1 MRPEEPLELSSYS
14 GSKKCKVLNVD
25 DTRDSLRIKTVTL
38 QRAGF
43 DVVEATSGEEALQ
56 LTAKHKPD
64 VVLLDV
70 NLPDSSGFE
79 VCRRIKANPATA
91 STLVLQI
98 SACFTKGSD
107 RTKGLEGGAD
117 GYLTS
122 PVEPP
127 LLVATIKS
135 LLRVR
140 ETEGAQ
146 NPLFQYWEATFDA
159 VAGGIA
165 LLDGE
170 GRILKCNAAW
180 ETLLGKTS
188 SEMLGRRLRA
198 VLSFQ
203 SPTDEAGAPFLNTR
217 SRGRQSLE
225 ITRTGKWLQ
234 ITTDPIISPEGHLLG
249 TVCTL
254 NDATDRKRLES
265 SLQHFQQ
272 LSSQARDVVLV
283 INPDGRILD
292 VNQATAATYGFSREE
307 LLSMNIRDLLAESA
321 TSAAEGIPAALK
333 DCGGIYQET
342 IHRRKDGTSFRAEV
356 CWRCTSLGG
365 RDAFV
370 SIVRAAGTRPT
381 LDQDGGGNSPLIGTH
396 ICRAT
401 QDCSFRTT
409 IEHLKLFA
417 DPDWS
422 NDPTRYEVGELASYN
437 ERMQEILKLLP
448 QIAASN
454 STVLIQGETGTGK
467 ELLARTIHRLSPR
480 AAKPLI
486 AIDCGAL
493 PATLLESEL
502 FGYRAGAFT
511 GASKDK
517 PGQFTMAGE
526 GTIFLDEIGDL
537 SPALQVK
544 LLRVLQEKTYT
555 PLGGTA
561 SEKTEARFITAT
573 NRSLPEL
580 VKEGLFR
587 SDLYYRIN
595 VVTLELPPLRQRKED
610 IPLLVERIIGK
621 FNLEYDKEIS
631 GVAGDVMSLLQ
642 SYEFPGNIREL
653 MNILERAHI
662 LCTMPMIELHHL
674 PGYLTGSHPGQERI
688 GAGKS
693 DLRSVEVRAIMEGL
707 KRNRYNRLATARELG
722 IHKST
727 LFRKLK
733 ELGVTLPELDGR
745 SKRKG

>member
-1 MRPEEPLELSSYS
+1 MESPSFS
-14 GSKKCKVLNVD
+14 GSKKSIVLNVD

-43 DVVEATSGEEALQ
+43 EVVESATGSEALQ
-56 LTAKHKPD
+56 LIARHKPD

-70 NLPDSSGFE
+70 NLPDISGFE
-79 VCRRIKANPATA
+79 VCRQIKSNPATA
-91 STLVLQI
+91 STLVVQI

-140 ETEGAQ
+140 ESEGAR
-146 NPLFQYWEATFDA
+146 NPLFQYWQATFDA
-159 VAGGIA
+159 VADGIA

-170 GRILKCNAAW
+170 GRILKCNAAC
-180 ETLLGKTS
+180 ESFMKKTS
-188 SEMLGRRLRA
+188 REMVGQKLRD
-198 VLSFQ
+198 VLSCD
-203 SPTDEAGAPFLNTR
+203 STADEAGSPFLNMR

-225 ITRTGKWLQ
+225 ISRSGRWLQ
-234 ITTDPIISPEGHLLG
+234 ITSDPVINPNGRLLG
-249 TVCTL
+249 TVCILT
-254 NDATDRKRLES
+254 DATDRKRLES
-265 SLQHFQQ
+265 SLQQFQQ
-272 LSSQARDVVLV
+272 LSGQARDVILV
-283 INPDGRILD
+283 ISPDGKILD
-292 VNQATAATYGFSREE
+292 VNKATAIAYGFSREE
-307 LLSMNIRDLLAESA
+307 LLLMNIRDLIVEPEF
-321 TSAAEGIPAALK
+321 SAAAGVPAALK
-333 DCGGIYQET
+333 DCGGIFQET
-342 IHRRKDGTSFRAEV
+342 VHRRKDGTSFRAEV
-356 CWRCTSLGG
+356 CWRCTNLGG
-365 RDAFV
+365 KDAFI
-370 SIVRAAGTRPT
+370 SIVREAGARPSLGQEGADNAWLASAYT
-381 LDQDGGGNSPLIGTH
+381 
-396 ICRAT
+396 CRAT

-409 IEHLKLFA
+409 VEHLSLFA
-417 DPDWS
+417 EPDWS
-422 NDPTRYEVGELASYN
+422 NGSARYEVGELASYN
-437 ERMQEILKLLP
+437 EQMQEILKLLP

-467 ELLARTIHRLSPR
+467 ELLARTIHKLSPR

-493 PATLLESEL
+493 PENLLESEL

-511 GASKDK
+511 GALKDK
-517 PGQFTMAGE
+517 PGQFTLAGE
-526 GTIFLDEIGDL
+526 GTIFLDEIGNL

-544 LLRVLQEKTYT
+544 LLRVLQEKTYI
-555 PLGGTA
+555 PLGGTV
-561 SEKTEARFITAT
+561 SERTEARFITAT
-573 NRSLPEL
+573 NRSLAEL
-580 VKEGLFR
+580 VKEGEFR

-610 IPLLVERIIGK
+610 LPLLVERIIGK
-621 FNLEYDKEIS
+621 YNLEYGKDIT
-631 GVAGDVMSLLQ
+631 GVTGEVMALLQ
-642 SYEFPGNIREL
+642 SYDFPGNIREL

-662 LCTMPMIELHHL
+662 LCTMPSIELHHL
-674 PGYLTGSHPGQERI
+674 PVYLTGSYPGSDQT
-688 GAGKS
+688 ATGKS

-727 LFRKLK
+727 LFRKLR
-733 ELGVTLPELDGR
+733 ELGVTLPEMDGR
-745 SKRKG
+745 SKKK